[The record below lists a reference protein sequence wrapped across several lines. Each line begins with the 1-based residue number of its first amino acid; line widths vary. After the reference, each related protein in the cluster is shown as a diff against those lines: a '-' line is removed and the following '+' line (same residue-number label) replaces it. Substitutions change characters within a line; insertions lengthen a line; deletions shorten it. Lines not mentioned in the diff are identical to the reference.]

1 MGIMKQIHL
10 EAVDAFDKY
19 ERETCGR
26 EGQLSDELRDMFI
39 EGYTQ
44 RIFDEITEANKR
56 KEIK

>member
-10 EAVDAFDKY
+10 EAVDAFEKY

-26 EGQLSDELRDMFI
+26 VGQLSDELRDMFI
-39 EGYTQ
+39 EGYIQ